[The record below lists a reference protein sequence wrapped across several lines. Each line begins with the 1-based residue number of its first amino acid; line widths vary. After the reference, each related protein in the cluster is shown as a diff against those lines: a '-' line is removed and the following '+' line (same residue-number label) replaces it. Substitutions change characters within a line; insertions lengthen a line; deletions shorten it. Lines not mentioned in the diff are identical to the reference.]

1 MPLLRI
7 TKVYNAY
14 SNGLA
19 GIVEIDKVHFENKDD
34 AAAWLMTVHS
44 NPHVGFTIR
53 DAEWVLV
60 DLAQG
65 AEVIENPTGGFTGKI
80 TDARQYGVR

>member
-7 TKVYNAY
+7 TKKYNAF

-19 GIVEIDKVHFENKDD
+19 GIIEIDKVPFEKRDD
-34 AAAWLMTVHS
+34 AAAFILTVMK
-44 NPHVGFTIR
+44 NPHVGYTII

-60 DLAQG
+60 DIATG
-65 AEVIENPTGGFTGKI
+65 AEVIHNPTGGFVGVVK
-80 TDARQYGVR
+80 DARQYGVR

>member
-7 TKVYNAY
+7 TKKYNMH

-19 GIVEIDKVHFENKDD
+19 GIVEIDKVQFPTRDD
-34 AAAWLMTVHS
+34 AAAFLLTVCKK
-44 NPHVGFTIR
+44 PEVGYVVL

-60 DLAQG
+60 DLASG
-65 AEVIENPTGGFTGKI
+65 AEIIDNPTGGFLGVVK
-80 TDARQYGVR
+80 DARQYGVR